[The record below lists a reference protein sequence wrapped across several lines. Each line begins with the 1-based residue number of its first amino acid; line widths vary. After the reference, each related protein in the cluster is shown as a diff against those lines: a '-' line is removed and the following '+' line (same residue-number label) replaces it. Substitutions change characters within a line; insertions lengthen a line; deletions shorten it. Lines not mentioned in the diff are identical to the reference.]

1 MFLKTRSFITLL
13 LIASASLLS
22 SCGSRKPATTVAAPA
37 AAAPVATSPAAPG
50 QPEVVPAAA
59 RYECPMRCAGS
70 QSSAPGKCPVCDMA
84 LEKTT

>member
-1 MFLKTRSFITLL
+1 MFLKTRPFIAIL

-22 SCGSRKPATTVAAPA
+22 SCGSRKPVATVAAPTA
-37 AAAPVATSPAAPG
+37 TPVATSPAAPG
-50 QPEVVPAAA
+50 QPGVVPAAA

>member
-1 MFLKTRSFITLL
+1 MFLKTRPFIALL
-13 LIASASLLS
+13 LIASATLLN

-37 AAAPVATSPAAPG
+37 ATPTATTPAAPG
-50 QPEVVPAAA
+50 QPAAIPAAA